1 MRNHSGHLVE
11 KCRCTYF
18 FLTKLVQSVLNEPEL
33 FWREIQTRISLQVRG
48 RSPQKKVTI
57 RSDKLFIDNVMYCY
71 DDDKHEVV
79 RWNRPPSPPRPGSRL
94 GYTWGP
100 RNFDFRVGPIGGA
113 LGKHHDSRQTIGP
126 LCTIARSHRLLT

>member
-1 MRNHSGHLVE
+1 MAIKYPLSFKLRGTNIYITEDMSKKMREHRHELQKYARQASSRN
-11 KCRCTYF
+11 F
-18 FLTKLVQSVLNEPEL
+18 NAPVL
-33 FWREIQTRISLQVRG
+33 WREIQMRHGMLQVRS

-57 RSDKLFIDNVMYCY
+57 RSDKLYIDNVMYCY

-100 RNFDFRVGPIGGA
+100 RNFDFRVGPI
-113 LGKHHDSRQTIGP
+113 
-126 LCTIARSHRLLT
+126 